1 MGSEEVLAAIAQI
14 AKYILP
20 VVGVIV
26 LIYLALFLKKLI
38 ETLKEVDRT
47 LIIVEEQVR
56 KLDEPLAT
64 VQGISTSVDEV
75 HQKTRE
81 VVIRASQKANDNIAK
96 AKDWVASRKEKETD
110 PDNRK
115 MMNEVSDTVK
125 ETVLSVC
132 DSVRSRIHDK
142 GSED

>member
-1 MGSEEVLAAIAQI
+1 MGTEEVLSAIAQI

-20 VVGVIV
+20 VLGVIV

-47 LIIVEEQVR
+47 LIIVEQQVR

-81 VVIRASQKANDNIAK
+81 VVISASQKANDNIAK
-96 AKDWVASRKEKETD
+96 AKDWVAARKEKD
-110 PDNRK
+110 GDSNGRK
-115 MMNEVSDTVK
+115 TMEEVSDTVK

-132 DSVRSRIHDK
+132 DSVRQRIHDK
-142 GSED
+142 RSQD